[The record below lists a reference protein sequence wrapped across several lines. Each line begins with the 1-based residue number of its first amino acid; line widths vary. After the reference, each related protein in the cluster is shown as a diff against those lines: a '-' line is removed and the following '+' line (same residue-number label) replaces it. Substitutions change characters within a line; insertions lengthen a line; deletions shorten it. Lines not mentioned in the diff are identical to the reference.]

1 MSEDLYRKQTCRYS
15 EEVLPKPFLEL
26 GNQPLANNY
35 VEPGKDHSDEF
46 KCPLS
51 LVRAPESGLV
61 QLSHVVPPQ
70 RMFEHYLYV
79 SSTTQTFRDHFA
91 EYAASVRA
99 KIKSEV
105 TKPLAVD
112 IGSNDG
118 LLVSCYTRQGMQGVG
133 VDPAKN
139 LAEAA
144 NKAGHET
151 LNRYFDEESVRL
163 ITEKYGK
170 AYAVS
175 ANNVFAHIDDIH
187 AVCRNV
193 KNLLHDDGLF
203 VIEFPY
209 LITMLEEMLFDMIYH
224 EHLSYIAVKPLSY
237 LLDKFGLQIFHIDRV
252 SSHGGSLRVFIQKT
266 GAYRPVSPIVKEMI
280 AKEVEGG
287 YLEQKAYDEFAAR
300 VMKIKSDFRALIA
313 GFRKAGKKI
322 AGYGA
327 PAKASTLL
335 NFYELSAD
343 DVVYVVDDN
352 PLKQGLLIPGVHI
365 PVVPSSRLNEDTP
378 DVIIIFAW
386 NFAAEILKKIGHFAD
401 HGTQFVLPLPGPQT
415 AVAGA
420 SQSHS
425 FEITPLAKK

>member
-1 MSEDLYRKQTCRYS
+1 MSEDLYRKDTCRYS
-15 EEVLPKPFLEL
+15 GEKLPEPFLKL

-35 VEPGKDHSDEF
+35 IKTREEGAGEF

-61 QLSHVVPPQ
+61 QLSHVVPPNL
-70 RMFEHYLYV
+70 MFEHYLYV

-91 EYAASVRA
+91 EYAASVKS
-99 KIKSEV
+99 KIKEEN
-105 TKPLAVD
+105 KPLAVD

-118 LLVSCYTRQGMQGVG
+118 LLVSCYTKQGMQAVG

-151 LNRYFDEESVRL
+151 INRYFDEESVKI

-170 AYAVS
+170 AYAIS

-193 KNLLHDDGLF
+193 ANLLHDDGLF

-209 LITMLEEMLFDMIYH
+209 LVTMLEEMLFDMIYH
-224 EHLSYIAVKPLSY
+224 EHLSYIALKPLSY
-237 LLDKFGLQIFHIDRV
+237 LLERFNLEIFHVDSV
-252 SSHGGSLRVFIQKT
+252 SSHGGSLRVFIQKK
-266 GAYRPVSPIVKEMI
+266 GGYRNISPIVGELIQKEI
-280 AKEVEGG
+280 DGG
-287 YLEQKAYDEFAAR
+287 YMEQSVYDKFADK
-300 VMKIKSDFRALIA
+300 VMKIKTDFCALIKE
-313 GFRKAGKKI
+313 FKQAGKKVV
-322 AGYGA
+322 GYGA

-335 NFYELSAD
+335 NFYELSESE
-343 DVVYVVDDN
+343 VSYVVDDN
-352 PLKQGLLIPGVHI
+352 PLKQGLLVPGVHI
-365 PVVPSSRLNEDTP
+365 PVVPSSKLEEEKP

-386 NFAAEILKKIGHFAD
+386 NFAAEILKKIGYLAEQ
-401 HGTQFVLPLPGPQT
+401 GTQFVLPLPGPQT
-415 AVAGA
+415 AVAGGA
-420 SQSHS
+420 QSHS
-425 FEITPLAKK
+425 FEITPAAQ